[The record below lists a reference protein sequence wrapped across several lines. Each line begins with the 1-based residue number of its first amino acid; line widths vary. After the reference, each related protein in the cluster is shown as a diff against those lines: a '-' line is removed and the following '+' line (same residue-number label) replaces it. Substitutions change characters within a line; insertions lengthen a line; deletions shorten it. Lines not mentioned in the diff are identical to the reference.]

1 MGENYESSSSVEISS
16 EISSESEIGEVS
28 ENIEIGNE
36 ISESEESYDDYSD
49 CVEELTEDEGDSEVP
64 EPAEAYDDYS
74 DCVEEAEETGQKELE
89 EGCLEAVPDER
100 RAVVYKKF
108 NGAPEEVKGI
118 VNENGER
125 LKVGDTVED
134 DVSHYNLETK
144 IINMEA
150 VLDDDEYAEVFSHE
164 YGHFI
169 DDMKG
174 GFSET
179 EEFKSALE
187 KDMAYYDKST
197 SEGLSRFDAMLE
209 GLFES
214 DAAYDRTISDNLSA
228 VFQNDTEIMDE
239 YENRGISY
247 YYHTNDYWKSE
258 NNREAEIYANSFSMY
273 TSGTKESCDFM
284 EKYFPNTWDSFKS
297 SLKKEGDKK

>member
-16 EISSESEIGEVS
+16 EISSESEVGEVS
-28 ENIEIGNE
+28 ENIEIRNE

-49 CVEELTEDEGDSEVP
+49 CVEELTVSESGSEVSDSE
-64 EPAEAYDDYS
+64 AYGDYS
-74 DCVEEAEETGQKELE
+74 DCVEELPESEQNELE
-89 EGCLEAVPDER
+89 ESCLKAVPDER
-100 RAVVYKKF
+100 RAAVYEKF
-108 NGAPEEVKGI
+108 NGAPKEVKDI

-125 LKVGDTVED
+125 LKVGETVED

-144 IINMEA
+144 TINMEA

-187 KDMAYYDKST
+187 KDLAYYDKST
-197 SEGLSRFDAMLE
+197 AEGLSRFDAMLDA
-209 GLFES
+209 LFES
-214 DAAYDRTISDNLSA
+214 DAAYDRAISDNLSA
-228 VFQNDTEIMDE
+228 AFQNDSEIMDE

-247 YYHTNDYWKSE
+247 YYHTDDYWKGE

-297 SLKKEGDKK
+297 NLKKQEGDKK